1 MIHFKSPHQ
10 KEYLVIQSLDGKR
23 TGHFTLYIEG
33 DEEPFAL
40 MIGEFVNGRIEGYCE
55 VYDEEKGKVFE
66 GTWVDGKRCGT
77 CIECDFGNVSFQG
90 AYRNDK
96 RNGYGWEYHNNELQR
111 EGIWVDG
118 VYQTT
123 YFITKQVNFSNS
135 GLGMTIT
142 RKDNDL
148 QIITCPWEE
157 NRPNGKAYAYS
168 VQQNK
173 VTKSL
178 LYLHG
183 DAIEDID
190 DNLPTSFSTGTLVF
204 PSNCYWK
211 GSIANGEACGEG
223 SLFSPDGQ
231 LLYKGTMFRNMRY
244 GTGQSY
250 VNGQL
255 EYDGMWS
262 FDVRMGNGTS
272 FVHGKPH
279 EQGVFIDDMFAYP
292 TLDLQ
297 TRRDPLLTH
306 VLLRVFRIGDHLLND
321 IVEIDFTQLALLE
334 ELAIGDESLKELNE
348 LNVTGLQ
355 CLRSLQVG
363 RNALTQCIT
372 LLSPANLAKDKKELV
387 GRTISNN
394 EQRIRAEMKRFVV
407 ARCPALQS
415 IVLKQGACSDFYA
428 CVIEGGGLE
437 GVSRRCTAVAHVTDR

>member
-1 MIHFKSPHQ
+1 
-10 KEYLVIQSLDGKR
+10 
-23 TGHFTLYIEG
+23 
-33 DEEPFAL
+33 
-40 MIGEFVNGRIEGYCE
+40 
-55 VYDEEKGKVFE
+55 
-66 GTWVDGKRCGT
+66 
-77 CIECDFGNVSFQG
+77 
-90 AYRNDK
+90 
-96 RNGYGWEYHNNELQR
+96 
-111 EGIWVDG
+111 
-118 VYQTT
+118 
-123 YFITKQVNFSNS
+123 
-135 GLGMTIT
+135 
-142 RKDNDL
+142 
-148 QIITCPWEE
+148 
-157 NRPNGKAYAYS
+157 
-168 VQQNK
+168 
-173 VTKSL
+173 
-178 LYLHG
+178 
-183 DAIEDID
+183 
-190 DNLPTSFSTGTLVF
+190 
-204 PSNCYWK
+204 
-211 GSIANGEACGEG
+211 
-223 SLFSPDGQ
+223 
-231 LLYKGTMFRNMRY
+231 MRY